1 MSPLPVLAALRRRLP
16 RHSGLHLALA
26 ALALAAARLVVAQV
40 AVPGELR
47 DWEPWVMYG
56 HEAHHCPW
64 LVPGQPQDERRV
76 CAWPGVLDL
85 AVDEH
90 GGRFSQRWEVSAEG
104 WLPLPGSLD
113 YWPEN
118 VTLDGKPAALVAK
131 NSSPVVRVAPGTH
144 LVSGTFGWARRPELL
159 FVPDSVALISLS
171 VDGAHVAALQ
181 RENAGIVLGAQAAA
195 RQDNRIDVHV
205 FRLLDDELPALL
217 TTQLHLS
224 VSGEPRE
231 VRLPQALPAGFVPTS
246 IDATLAAR
254 LDPDG
259 TLRVQVRPGE
269 YDLTVEARG
278 PSPVTQVHLG
288 ARPAP
293 WPALEVWT
301 FRAEDRLRVVSM
313 EGVESTDPAQANVP
327 GDWRDLPAFHMTAD
341 ATLNIVERSR
351 GLSPQEGNQLV
362 LKRTAWLD
370 FSGEGYTVVDSI
382 GGQMRQGWRLEMGPP
397 YALQSARKF
406 SGEALLITSG
416 TEHGFSGLEVRDREV
431 AVSAVSRLPRTGAAT
446 PATGWHERMKNVSG
460 TLVVAPGYRLLAAL
474 GPDSAPG
481 AWLERWRLLDIFA
494 VLLIGTVAWRVF
506 GARAAL
512 VAVAAIALTYQ
523 EADAPTWLWLN
534 ILLAL
539 ALLRA
544 APEGRLRRWAQV
556 YRALAL
562 VVLLCAFVPFALT
575 QLRLAVYP
583 QLDVGAPLPP
593 VPADY
598 GLGAL
603 VGHAELG
610 VPAPPPE
617 TPAYSVEEL
626 AKAVNAP
633 TSATRDRIQRSPV
646 SVQEVVVTG
655 SRRSQETGE
664 EPGVIVQAGP
674 GLPQWRYHQYGYSWS
689 GPVEA
694 DATARFVISPPWL
707 TRLWRLA
714 GILLSVLLLLELTKT
729 QVSSLPQWLRSRLPA
744 RLAVLLVGCVLGMSA
759 VPRVEAASTPDPALL
774 SELQTRLLAAPKC
787 APQCAEI
794 TSADVS
800 VAARLTVLITVSALD
815 GVGVALPSADPQ
827 WTPDAVQVDGNAAGL
842 VYRDS
847 RGVRYLSVS
856 PGRHLVRIE
865 GSLQGI
871 DGLSLTFPLSPRV
884 ISVSAAGWD
893 TSGILQRHLQN
904 GVLGLIRHRDSAGA
918 SAGATRQ
925 EEFPAF
931 VGIERMFHLGHDWTI
946 DTTLQRMAP
955 KSSGFTVTVPL
966 LEHESVTS
974 AELEARNRAV
984 TVALAA
990 GEESTRFSSMIPV
1003 SDAIELVAAEGAA
1016 YTQLWSFDV
1025 GPAWHVEFK
1034 GTPAVLPSEGEGLMA
1049 EYYPR
1054 PGEHLSV
1061 SVTRPAGI
1069 AGGTLAFDNVRLA
1082 TTVGKR
1088 SSDTTLV
1095 LNYRSTQGGRQ
1106 TLHLPADARVTEV
1119 LSDAAPVGLRPERG
1133 ELSLSAIPGTH
1144 TWSISWQTP
1153 VGASLVAR
1161 SPEVSLGA
1169 PASNLHLGLV
1179 LPQDR
1184 WVLYAFGAGQGPT
1197 ILYWGELLAFM
1208 ILAWLIGRSRL
1219 TPLSTGEWLLLGL
1232 GLSTLSWLVFGL
1244 FVAFVAAFQWRA
1256 GAGAMAE
1263 PRRFNALQLLLGA
1276 LAVIAV
1282 AAVVAA
1288 VPAGLLAHPDMRIH
1302 AGSPGDTLSWFIDRT
1317 SDALPRTGVLSV
1329 SLWWYKIA
1337 MLAWA
1342 LWLSF
1347 ALTRWVKWAWQ
1358 IYARDG
1364 LWRSA
1369 ARAPRSPEG
1378 TPTDPGTAG

>member
-1 MSPLPVLAALRRRLP
+1 MHRMLWI
-16 RHSGLHLALA
+16 LALCA
-26 ALALAAARLVVAQV
+26 SRIATAQV
-40 AVPGELR
+40 AVPGELHG
-47 DWEPWVMYG
+47 WEPWVMYG
-56 HEAHHCPW
+56 HESHRCPW
-64 LVPGQPQDERRV
+64 LVPGQPQDERRI
-76 CAWPGVLDL
+76 CAWPGVLEL
-85 AVDEH
+85 AVDAH

-104 WLPLPGSLD
+104 WLPLPGSHE

-118 VTLDGKPAALVAK
+118 VTLDGKAAAVVSRGSA
-131 NSSPVVRVAPGTH
+131 PVLRVAAGAH
-144 LVSGTFGWARRPELL
+144 LVSGTFTWARRPELL
-159 FVPDSVALISLS
+159 WVSDSVALISLL
-171 VDGAHVAALQ
+171 VDGAHVAAPQ
-181 RENAGIVLGAQAAA
+181 RENSGIVLGAQATA
-195 RQDNRIDVHV
+195 RQDNRLDVHV
-205 FRLLDDELPALL
+205 FRLLDDALPALL

-224 VSGEPRE
+224 VAGEPRE
-231 VRLPQALPAGFVPTS
+231 VRMPQALPASFVPIS

-293 WPALEVWT
+293 WPVLEVWS
-301 FRAEDRLRVVSM
+301 FRAEDRLRVVSV

-327 GDWRDLPAFHMTAD
+327 GDWQDLPAFHMTPE
-341 ATLNIVERSR
+341 ATLNLVERGR

-370 FSGEGYTVVDSI
+370 FSGDGYTVVDSI

-397 YALQSARKF
+397 YALQSARKS
-406 SGEALLITSG
+406 SGEALLVTSG
-416 TEHGFSGLEVRDREV
+416 MEHGLTGPEV
-431 AVSAVSRLPRTGAAT
+431 AVAAVSRLPRTGAAM
-446 PATGWHERMKNVSG
+446 PATGWHERMKSVSG
-460 TLVVAPGYRLLAAL
+460 TLVVAPGYRLLAAV

-506 GARAAL
+506 GVRVAL
-512 VAVAAIALTYQ
+512 VAVAAIALMYQ
-523 EADAPTWLWLN
+523 EASAPTWLWLN
-534 ILLAL
+534 VLLAL

-562 VVLLCAFVPFALT
+562 VVLLFAFVPFALT

-583 QLDVGAPLPP
+583 QLDVAPATPLA
-593 VPADY
+593 ADY
-598 GLGAL
+598 GLGAMTAR
-603 VGHAELG
+603 VELDMPASPEARVEGG
-610 VPAPPPE
+610 V
-617 TPAYSVEEL
+617 EL
-626 AKAVNAP
+626 AKSVNVPTLGAP
-633 TSATRDRIQRSPV
+633 RDRIQGSPV

-655 SRRSQETGE
+655 ARRSQEAGN

-674 GLPQWRYHQYGYSWS
+674 GLPQWRYRQYGYSWS

-714 GILLSVLLLLELTKT
+714 GILLSVLLLLELTRT
-729 QVSSLPQWLRSRLPA
+729 QLSSLPPWVRSRLPA
-744 RLAVLLVGCVLGMSA
+744 RLAVLLAGCLLGISA
-759 VPRVEAASTPDPALL
+759 APRVEAASTPDPALL

-794 TSADVS
+794 TAADVN
-800 VAARLTVLITVSALD
+800 VAARLSVVMTVSALD
-815 GVGVALPSADPQ
+815 SVGVAQPSADPQ

-856 PGRHLVRIE
+856 PGRHVVRIE
-865 GSLQGI
+865 GSLQGV
-871 DGLSLTFPLSPRV
+871 DGLSLTFALSPRV

-904 GVLGLIRHRDSAGA
+904 GVLGLVRHREPVD
-918 SAGATRQ
+918 ATGGTARQ

-931 VGIERMFHLGHDWTI
+931 VGIQRMFHLGHDWTI
-946 DTTLQRMAP
+946 DTTVQRIAP
-955 KSSGFTVTVPL
+955 KSSGFNVTVPL
-966 LEHESVTS
+966 LERESVTS

-990 GEESTRFSSMIPV
+990 GEDSTRFSSMIPV
-1003 SDAIELVAAEGAA
+1003 SDAIELAAAAGAP
-1016 YTQLWSFDV
+1016 YTELWSFDV
-1025 GPAWHVEFK
+1025 GSAWHVQFK
-1034 GTPAVLPSEGEGLMA
+1034 GTPAVLPLESGEGVMA

-1061 SVTRPAGI
+1061 SVTRPPGI
-1069 AGGTLAFDNVRLA
+1069 AGGTLAFDSVRLL

-1088 SSDTTLV
+1088 SSDTTLE
-1095 LNYRSTQGGRQ
+1095 LSYRSTQGGRQ
-1106 TLHLPADARVTEV
+1106 TLHLPADARVNEV
-1119 LSDAAPVGLRPERG
+1119 LSDATPVGLRPERG
-1133 ELSLSAIPGTH
+1133 ELSLSAMPGTH
-1144 TWSISWQTP
+1144 TWSITWQTP
-1153 VGASLVAR
+1153 VGASLLAR
-1161 SPEVSLGA
+1161 TPEVALAA
-1169 PASNLHLGLV
+1169 PAGNLHLTLV
-1179 LPQDR
+1179 LPPDR
-1184 WVLYAFGAGQGPT
+1184 WVLYAFGRGQGPT

-1232 GLSTLSWLVFGL
+1232 GLSTFSWLVFGL
-1244 FVAFVAAFQWRA
+1244 FVAFVAVFQWRA
-1256 GAGAMAE
+1256 NAAAMAE
-1263 PRRFNALQLLLGA
+1263 PRRFNTLQVLLGV
-1276 LAVIAV
+1276 LAVIAI

-1288 VPAGLLAHPDMRIH
+1288 VPGGLLAHPDMSIRSS
-1302 AGSPGDTLSWFIDRT
+1302 GSGDTLSWFLDRT
-1317 SDALPRTGVLSV
+1317 SDALPRAGVLSV

-1347 ALTRWVKWAWQ
+1347 ALTRWVRWAWQ

-1364 LWRSA
+1364 LWHAVRRTPA
-1369 ARAPRSPEG
+1369 VPEV
-1378 TPTDPGTAG
+1378 TPTDTGAAG

>member
-1 MSPLPVLAALRRRLP
+1 
-16 RHSGLHLALA
+16 
-26 ALALAAARLVVAQV
+26 
-40 AVPGELR
+40 
-47 DWEPWVMYG
+47 
-56 HEAHHCPW
+56 
-64 LVPGQPQDERRV
+64 
-76 CAWPGVLDL
+76 
-85 AVDEH
+85 
-90 GGRFSQRWEVSAEG
+90 
-104 WLPLPGSLD
+104 
-113 YWPEN
+113 
-118 VTLDGKPAALVAK
+118 
-131 NSSPVVRVAPGTH
+131 
-144 LVSGTFGWARRPELL
+144 
-159 FVPDSVALISLS
+159 
-171 VDGAHVAALQ
+171 
-181 RENAGIVLGAQAAA
+181 
-195 RQDNRIDVHV
+195 
-205 FRLLDDELPALL
+205 
-217 TTQLHLS
+217 
-224 VSGEPRE
+224 
-231 VRLPQALPAGFVPTS
+231 
-246 IDATLAAR
+246 
-254 LDPDG
+254 
-259 TLRVQVRPGE
+259 
-269 YDLTVEARG
+269 
-278 PSPVTQVHLG
+278 
-288 ARPAP
+288 
-293 WPALEVWT
+293 
-301 FRAEDRLRVVSM
+301 
-313 EGVESTDPAQANVP
+313 
-327 GDWRDLPAFHMTAD
+327 MTAD
-341 ATLNIVERSR
+341 ATLKIVERSR

-362 LKRTAWLD
+362 LRRTAWLD

-397 YALQSARKF
+397 YALQGARKF
-406 SGEALLITSG
+406 SGEALLVTSG
-416 TEHGFSGLEVRDREV
+416 IEQGFTGLEVRDREV
-431 AVSAVSRLPRTGAAT
+431 AVSAVSRVPRTGAAT
-446 PATGWHERMKNVSG
+446 PATGWHERMKSVSG
-460 TLVVAPGYRLLAAL
+460 TLVVAPGYRLLAAI
-474 GPDSAPG
+474 GPDSVPG

-506 GARAAL
+506 GVRVAL
-512 VAVAAIALTYQ
+512 VAVAAIALMYQ
-523 EADAPTWLWLN
+523 ETDAPTWLWLN
-534 ILLAL
+534 VLLAL

-562 VVLLCAFVPFALT
+562 VVLLFAFVPFALT

-583 QLDVGAPLPP
+583 QLDVGAPAPP
-593 VPADY
+593 LSADY
-598 GLGAL
+598 GLASVAGR
-603 VGHAELG
+603 VELDM
-610 VPAPPPE
+610 PPPPE
-617 TPAYSVEEL
+617 ARVEVAAEL
-626 AKAVNAP
+626 AKSVNVPTMAAP
-633 TSATRDRIQRSPV
+633 PDRLQRSPV

-655 SRRSQETGE
+655 ARRSQETGE
-664 EPGVIVQAGP
+664 EPGVLVQAGP
-674 GLPQWRYHQYGYSWS
+674 GLPQWRYRQYSYSWS

-714 GILLSVLLLLELTKT
+714 GILLSVLLLLELTRT
-729 QVSSLPQWLRSRLPA
+729 QLSSLPQWLRRRLPA
-744 RLAVLLVGCVLGMSA
+744 PLAVLLAGCVLGMSA
-759 VPRVEAASTPDPALL
+759 APRVEAASTPDPALL

-794 TSADVS
+794 TAADVN
-800 VAARLTVLITVSALD
+800 VAARLSVVMTVSALD
-815 GVGVALPSADPQ
+815 SVGVPLPAADPQ

-856 PGRHLVRIE
+856 PGRHVVRID

-871 DGLSLTFPLSPRV
+871 DGLSLTFALSPRV
-884 ISVSAAGWD
+884 ITVSAAGWD

-904 GVLGLIRHRDSAGA
+904 GVLGLIRHRDSADATGS
-918 SAGATRQ
+918 SARQ

-931 VGIERMFHLGHDWTI
+931 VGIQRMFHLGHDWTI
-946 DTTLQRMAP
+946 DTTVQRIAP

-966 LEHESVTS
+966 LERESVT
-974 AELEARNRAV
+974 AADLEARNRAV

-1003 SDAIELVAAEGAA
+1003 SDAIELAAAEGAP
-1016 YTQLWSFDV
+1016 YTELWSFDV
-1025 GPAWHVEFK
+1025 GPAWHVQFK
-1034 GTPAVLPSEGEGLMA
+1034 GTPAVLPAEGSEGLMA

-1061 SVTRPAGI
+1061 SVTRPQGI
-1069 AGGTLAFDNVRLA
+1069 AGGTLAFDTVRLA

-1088 SSDTTLV
+1088 SGDTTLV
-1095 LNYRSTQGGRQ
+1095 LAYRSTQGGRQ

-1119 LSDAAPVGLRPERG
+1119 LSDAAPLGLRPERG
-1133 ELSLSAIPGTH
+1133 ELSLSAMPGTH
-1144 TWSISWQTP
+1144 TWSITWQTP

-1169 PASNLHLGLV
+1169 PAGNLHVNLE

-1184 WVLYAFGAGQGPT
+1184 WVLYAFGSGQGPT

-1232 GLSTLSWLVFGL
+1232 GLSTVSWLVFGL

-1256 GAGAMAE
+1256 NATPVPE
-1263 PRRFNALQLLLGA
+1263 PRRFDALQLLLGA
-1276 LAVIAV
+1276 LASIAI
-1282 AAVVAA
+1282 ASVVAA

-1302 AGSPGDTLSWFIDRT
+1302 GSSPGETLHWFLDRT

-1364 LWRSA
+1364 LWHS
-1369 ARAPRSPEG
+1369 APRVPRAAEN
-1378 TPTDPGTAG
+1378 PPADPGTAG

>member
-1 MSPLPVLAALRRRLP
+1 MSTRAESGTPFSRLARFNAMHRILWI
-16 RHSGLHLALA
+16 LALC
-26 ALALAAARLVVAQV
+26 AARIATAQV
-40 AVPGELR
+40 AVPGELHG
-47 DWEPWVMYG
+47 WEPWVMYG
-56 HEAHHCPW
+56 HESHLCPW

-76 CAWPGVLDL
+76 CAWPGVLEL
-85 AVDEH
+85 AADAR
-90 GGRFSQRWEVSAEG
+90 GGRFSQRWEVAAEG
-104 WLPLPGSLD
+104 WLALPGSHE

-118 VTLDGKPAALVAK
+118 VTLDGKPAAVVTRGSA
-131 NSSPVVRVAPGTH
+131 PVLRVAAGTH
-144 LVSGTFGWARRPELL
+144 LVSGTFSWARRPELL
-159 FVPDSVALISLS
+159 WVPDSVALISLS
-171 VDGAHVAALQ
+171 VDGAHVAAPQ
-181 RENAGIVLGAQAAA
+181 RENSGIVLGAQAAA
-195 RQDNRIDVHV
+195 RQDNRLDVHV
-205 FRLLDDELPALL
+205 FRLLDDALPALL
-217 TTQLHLS
+217 STQLHLS

-231 VRLPQALPAGFVPTS
+231 VRMPQALPAGFVPTS

-293 WPALEVWT
+293 WPALEVWS
-301 FRAEDRLRVVSM
+301 FRAEDRLRVVSV
-313 EGVESTDPAQANVP
+313 EGVESTDPAQSNVP
-327 GDWRDLPAFHMTAD
+327 GDWHDLPAFHMTAA

-370 FSGEGYTVVDSI
+370 FSGDGYTVVDSI

-406 SGEALLITSG
+406 SGEALLVTSG
-416 TEHGFSGLEVRDREV
+416 TEHGSAGLEVRDREV
-431 AVSAVSRLPRTGAAT
+431 AVSAVSRLPRTGAAM
-446 PATGWHERMKNVSG
+446 PATGWHERMKSASG
-460 TLVVAPGYRLLAAL
+460 MLVVAPGYRLLAAI

-506 GARAAL
+506 GARVAL
-512 VAVAAIALTYQ
+512 IAIAAMALMHQ
-523 EADAPTWLWLN
+523 ETNAPTWLWLN
-534 ILLAL
+534 FLLAL

-544 APEGRLRRWAQV
+544 APEGRLRRSAQV

-583 QLDVGAPLPP
+583 QLEVGAPATPLS
-593 VPADY
+593 ADY

-603 VGHAELG
+603 VGG
-610 VPAPPPE
+610 IQRDMPAPEQEPPV
-617 TPAYSVEEL
+617 YSVQEL
-626 AKAVNAP
+626 AKSVNVP
-633 TSATRDRIQRSPV
+633 TSAAPRD
-646 SVQEVVVTG
+646 SVQRTPVNEIVVTAA
-655 SRRSQETGE
+655 RRSQETGE

-674 GLPQWRYHQYGYSWS
+674 GLPQWRYHEYGYSWS

-694 DATARFVISPPWL
+694 DATARFVLSPPWL

-714 GILLSVLLLLELTKT
+714 GIVLSVLLLLELTKT

-744 RLAVLLVGCVLGMSA
+744 RLAVLLVAGVLGVCA
-759 VPRVEAASTPDPALL
+759 VPRVQAASTPDPALL
-774 SELQTRLLAAPKC
+774 GELQSRLLAAPKC

-794 TSADVS
+794 TSAEVS
-800 VAARLTVLITVSALD
+800 VAARLTVLMSVSALD

-842 VYRDS
+842 VYRDA

-884 ISVSAAGWD
+884 ITVSAASWD

-918 SAGATRQ
+918 SAGTARQ

-931 VGIERMFHLGHDWTI
+931 VGLQRMFHLGHDWTI
-946 DTTLQRMAP
+946 DTTVQRIAP

-966 LEHESVTS
+966 LERESVTS
-974 AELEARNRAV
+974 AELEARDRAV

-990 GEESTRFSSMIPV
+990 GEESSRFSSMIPV
-1003 SDAIELVAAEGAA
+1003 SDAIELAAAEGAP
-1016 YTQLWSFDV
+1016 YTELWSFDV

-1034 GTPAVLPSEGEGLMA
+1034 GTPAILPAEGSEGLMA

-1069 AGGTLAFDNVRLA
+1069 AGGTLAFDDVRLY

-1088 SSDTTLV
+1088 SSDTRLV
-1095 LNYRSTQGGRQ
+1095 LSYRSTQGGRQ
-1106 TLHLPADARVTEV
+1106 TLHLPLDARVTEV
-1119 LSDAAPVGLRPERG
+1119 LSDAAAVGLRPAQG
-1133 ELSLSAIPGTH
+1133 ALSLSALPGTH
-1144 TWSISWQTP
+1144 MWTITWQTP
-1153 VGASLVAR
+1153 TGASLVTR
-1161 SPEVSLGA
+1161 SPQVSLAA
-1169 PASNLHLGLV
+1169 PASNLHVNLA

-1184 WVLYAFGAGQGPT
+1184 WVLYAFGSGLGPT

-1232 GLSTLSWLVFGL
+1232 GLSTVSWFVFGL

-1256 GAGAMAE
+1256 NASAMPE
-1263 PRRFNALQLLLGA
+1263 TRRFNALQLLLGA
-1276 LAVIAV
+1276 LACIAI
-1282 AAVVAA
+1282 ATVVGA

-1302 AGSPGDTLSWFIDRT
+1302 GGRPGETLYWFLDRT
-1317 SDALPRTGVLSV
+1317 SDAVPRTGVLSV

-1337 MLAWA
+1337 MLTWA

-1369 ARAPRSPEG
+1369 PRVPRDAEE
-1378 TPTDPGTAG
+1378 PPAGPASAG